1 MSIMW
6 KYLDKKA
13 ATVKAL
19 EDYEDMIFIIENT
32 DEKVK
37 EEKEKMV
44 GVGSPKLD
52 GMPKA
57 HNPQAGEDKIIEC
70 IEKIDIMKERYRQAV
85 EYMGWFQP
93 AWDQLGEDEQYVLE
107 TFFKENNYGA
117 EAARLV
123 CDHFGIERN
132 SAYKKKNR
140 ALEHMQLLL
149 YGKE

>member
-19 EDYEDMIFIIENT
+19 EDYEDMFFIIENT

-37 EEKEKMV
+37 AEKEKMV

-93 AWDQLGEDEQYVLE
+93 AWDQLG
-107 TFFKENNYGA
+107 G
-117 EAARLV
+117 R
-123 CDHFGIERN
+123 
-132 SAYKKKNR
+132 
-140 ALEHMQLLL
+140 
-149 YGKE
+149 